1 MARGTA
7 REKSPTVRV
16 ARRLLLWAL
25 VVCFALAGLLWGEQ
39 RFEQFLIDDPRFVLQ
54 PPTDYGQESPNLR
67 IEGVVFANRAQVSRV
82 FANDLGRSVFLLPL
96 RERRLALLRVNWI
109 KDASIVRM
117 WPNRIVVRITE
128 RQPAAFMG
136 IESECITRWSLID
149 ADGVILEQPQRP
161 HQFGVPL
168 IRGIRVDEKAAM
180 RGMRVRRVQKF
191 FDELGPLAEK
201 VSEVDASDLD
211 DLKVIGNMQGHAIK
225 LRLGDHNFHDRLQK
239 FIDHYADIRR
249 RMPDAKVL
257 DLRLDDRITV
267 LQEAPGV
274 CS

>member
-1 MARGTA
+1 MARTSN
-7 REKSPTVRV
+7 REKSPTVRMATRFLV
-16 ARRLLLWAL
+16 WAFI
-25 VVCFALAGLLWGEQ
+25 VCFVLAGVLWSKQ
-39 RFEQFLIDDPRFVLQ
+39 RFEQFLVDDPRFVLP

-67 IEGVVFANRAQVSRV
+67 VEGVVFATRAHVLRV
-82 FANDLGRSVFLLPL
+82 FENDLGRSIFLLPL
-96 RERRLALLRVNWI
+96 TDRRRALLRVNWI
-109 KDASIVRM
+109 KDASIVRL
-117 WPNRIVVRITE
+117 WPNRVVVRITE
-128 RQPAAFMG
+128 RRPAAFMG

-149 ADGVILEQPQRP
+149 SDGIILEQPQRP

-168 IRGIRVDEKAAM
+168 IRGIRIDEKAAM

-191 FDELGPLAEK
+191 IEELGPLADII
-201 VSEVDASDLD
+201 SEIDASDLD

-225 LRLGDHNFHDRLQK
+225 LRLGDHNFRDRLQK
-239 FIDHYADIRR
+239 FLDHYADIRR

-267 LQEAPGV
+267 LQEALGV